1 MKYIIINNCQICN
14 KRLKKFIN
22 LGKQPLCDDLLKNA
36 KKNIFYKL
44 EVKVC
49 NNCLTAYQK
58 FNINKKKLFP
68 KKYHYRSA
76 NTMDV
81 ILGMKDL
88 VEKVKSKTGSLKK
101 KIVLDIGCNDGS
113 LLDIF
118 KKYGA
123 VTKGI
128 EPTGAYKE
136 AKKKGH
142 DIYNVFFDEN
152 ISKKLRKKF
161 DKIDIITFTNVFA
174 HIENF
179 KSLINS
185 LKHLISDK
193 TLVVIENH
201 YFREVVKKN
210 QFDTFYHEH
219 PRTYSLN
226 SFKHISKLLNLKIID
241 FNFVKRYNGNIRV
254 FLKKSKKHSSKLN
267 SELNKEKKLISGYS
281 SFQKKIEKWKRHKK
295 KELSLLNEKYGPIPA
310 KAFPGRASILLNLL
324 DLDSKYIEKIYE
336 KNHSLKIGYYA
347 PGTNIKI
354 VREKELKKNINK
366 KKVIINLAWH
376 ISKEINRY
384 LKKEFGFNGK
394 VIDII
399 SKKDFR

>member
-1 MKYIIINNCQICN
+1 
-14 KRLKKFIN
+14 
-22 LGKQPLCDDLLKNA
+22 
-36 KKNIFYKL
+36 
-44 EVKVC
+44 
-49 NNCLTAYQK
+49 
-58 FNINKKKLFP
+58 
-68 KKYHYRSA
+68 
-76 NTMDV
+76 MDV

-201 YFREVVKKN
+201 YFREVVKK
-210 QFDTFYHEH
+210 
-219 PRTYSLN
+219 
-226 SFKHISKLLNLKIID
+226 INLIHFIT
-241 FNFVKRYNGNIRV
+241 NIR
-254 FLKKSKKHSSKLN
+254 
-267 SELNKEKKLISGYS
+267 E
-281 SFQKKIEKWKRHKK
+281 
-295 KELSLLNEKYGPIPA
+295 
-310 KAFPGRASILLNLL
+310 
-324 DLDSKYIEKIYE
+324 
-336 KNHSLKIGYYA
+336 
-347 PGTNIKI
+347 
-354 VREKELKKNINK
+354 
-366 KKVIINLAWH
+366 H
-376 ISKEINRY
+376 IA
-384 LKKEFGFNGK
+384 
-394 VIDII
+394 
-399 SKKDFR
+399 